1 MPDSRPLASGFKLL
15 TSHASWLHTSDFAYA
30 PGMKDRPRVH
40 LTIFGLATVVALI
53 GSAACREQPAPSPAV
68 PAHGIIPTPVSVEM
82 ASGGEFRITPST
94 AIVVSPGDERVAR
107 VGSYLADLIGQA
119 AGPKPP
125 VVETAGAAS
134 PANAIHL
141 TLGKVDGDE
150 GYQLVVTPEQ
160 VTITAN
166 TPAGLFYGVQT
177 FRQGLPAFIDYES
190 VLADEA
196 RIVRAAAVRVTDAP
210 RFAWRG
216 AMLDVAR
223 HFFSVDDVKRYIDLM
238 ALYKFNR
245 LHLHLADDQGWRIEI
260 KSWPKLASH
269 GGQTEVGGGP
279 GGFYTQSQYKDI
291 VAYAADR
298 FITVVPEIDMP
309 GHTNA
314 ALASYPELNCDG
326 KPRDLY
332 TGIDVGFSAFCVD
345 KPVTYKFI
353 DDVVREIG
361 ALTPGPYFHIGGDE
375 VKTLKPEEF
384 VRFIER
390 VQTIVLKNGKQ
401 MVGWDEVA
409 PATLAPT
416 TLVQHWNPKGSP
428 VPAVK
433 QGAKVIMSL
442 ATRAYLDMK
451 YDKTTP
457 IGQNWAAFIDVK
469 DAYEWDPATLVP
481 DVPESAIVGVEA
493 AVWTETLATIRD
505 VEFMLFPRLP
515 AIADVA
521 WANPRGRNWDE
532 FKLRL
537 GAHAPRWSVLGVNFF
552 RSPAVPWQ

>member
-1 MPDSRPLASGFKLL
+1 MRD
-15 TSHASWLHTSDFAYA
+15 YA
-30 PGMKDRPRVH
+30 RVH
-40 LTIFGLATVVALI
+40 LAIFGLVVVVI
-53 GSAACREQPAPSPAV
+53 GAACRQERPSSPAV
-68 PAHGIIPTPVSVEM
+68 PAHGIIPTPVSIDI
-82 ASGGEFRITPST
+82 ASSGEFRITPT
-94 AIVVSPGDERVAR
+94 TTIVVSPGDAR
-107 VGSYLADLIGQA
+107 VMKVGNYLAALIGQA
-119 AGPKPP
+119 AGPQPP
-125 VVETAGAAS
+125 AVLVAGS
-134 PANAIHL
+134 TNPANAIHL
-141 TLGKVDGDE
+141 TLGKVEGDE
-150 GYQLVVTPEQ
+150 GYELVVTPEQ
-160 VTITAN
+160 VAITAN
-166 TPAGLFYGVQT
+166 TPAGLFYGVET
-177 FRQGLPAFIDYES
+177 FRQWLPAFVDYEAMLPNDAL
-190 VLADEA
+190 VL
-196 RIVRAAAVRVTDAP
+196 RAPAVRITDAP

-238 ALYKFNR
+238 ALYKLNR

-279 GGFYTQSQYKDI
+279 GGFYTQDQYKDI

-298 FITVVPEIDMP
+298 FVTVVPEIDMP

-326 KPRDLY
+326 KPRQLY
-332 TGIDVGFSAFCVD
+332 TGVDVGFSAFCVD
-345 KPVTYKFI
+345 KPITYKFI

-361 ALTPGPYFHIGGDE
+361 ALTPGAYFHIGGDE

-390 VQTIVLKNGKQ
+390 VQAIVLKNGKQ
-401 MVGWDEVA
+401 MIGWDEVG
-409 PATLAPT
+409 PAKLAPG
-416 TLVQHWNPKGSP
+416 TLVQYWNPKGSAA
-428 VPAVK
+428 PAVK

-442 ATRAYLDMK
+442 ATKAYLDMK

-457 IGQNWAAFIDVK
+457 IGQDWAALIDVK
-469 DAYEWDPATLVP
+469 DAYDWDPATLVP
-481 DVPESAIVGVEA
+481 DVPESALVGVEA
-493 AVWTETLATIRD
+493 AVWTETLATMRD

-515 AIADVA
+515 AIADIA
-521 WANPRGRNWDE
+521 WAKPGNRNWDE

-537 GAHAPRWSVLGVNFF
+537 GAHAPRWSVLGVNFY